1 MSGHAITAADVR
13 AAAERIRPHV
23 HLTPVLRCASVDD
36 HAGAEVHLKAEHLQ
50 RSGSFKARGAHNA
63 LLQLSDDERRRGV
76 VAVSSGNHATAVACA
91 GRTLGIAVD
100 VIMPEDAPPMKLR
113 SAAGYGARIHRFD
126 RHRDDRAQ
134 LLAAHVDRH
143 GSVPIEPFDD
153 PRVMAGQGTTALEL
167 LEQADVDTL
176 VVPMSGGGLMAG
188 CAVAARD
195 LRPDLRIVGVEPAG
209 ADDTARSFAAG
220 ERVRIDRPD
229 TVADGLAITQPGA
242 LTFPITHDLV
252 DEVVTVTDD
261 EILDA
266 CVVLLERA
274 KQVVEPSGAASV
286 AAVLARRTGGRRIG
300 VVVSGGNVDL
310 PGLAALCGE
319 RTVET
324 AREER

>member
-1 MSGHAITAADVR
+1 MSGHAITADDVR
-13 AAAERIRPHV
+13 AAAERIRPYV
-23 HLTPVLRCASVDD
+23 HLTPVLRCASVDER
-36 HAGAEVHLKAEHLQ
+36 AGAEVHLKAEHLQ
-50 RSGSFKARGAHNA
+50 RAGSFKARGAHNA

-91 GRTLGIAVD
+91 GRALGVTVD

-126 RHRDDRAQ
+126 RHRDDRAE
-134 LLAAHVDRH
+134 LLAAHVAEH

-167 LEQADVDTL
+167 LEQADIDTL

-195 LRPDLRIVGVEPAG
+195 VRPDLRIVGVEPAG

-229 TVADGLAITQPGA
+229 TVADGLAIAQPGA

-261 EILDA
+261 EILHA

-274 KQVVEPSGAASV
+274 KQVVEPSGATSV
-286 AAVLARRTGGRRIG
+286 AAVLAGRTGGERIG

-310 PGLAALCGE
+310 AGLARLCGD
-319 RTVET
+319 RTTED
-324 AREER
+324 RP